1 MPSSQSHIAGLAAA
15 VAHHTK
21 RVDDYLSEHNLPHPS
36 FDVNSPTDLQL
47 PPDIEASRIAVLRAS
62 QELNDIDVLQHPRD
76 LLFNHHV
83 RLYSTLVR
91 QC

>member
-1 MPSSQSHIAGLAAA
+1 MSTSQSRIAGLAAA

-21 RVDDYLSEHNLPHPS
+21 RVDDYLSEHNLPQPS

-62 QELNDIDVLQHPRD
+62 QELNDVLQHPRD